1 MELIFNELSI
11 FPLSNNNFNANVK
24 MKQFAKT
31 VAEAR
36 KKGFRNIRSYYNV
49 HEIQLADDYSVFHWL
64 NNKDVQE
71 VERNFLYG
79 MIIQP
84 FIKEDD
90 EIIED
95 AYINANYFFE
105 DQENLIDKKECIGLA
120 SAYLYETLSI
130 SLSSISLW
138 DNDYLTILIEI
149 EENST
154 TENVF
159 NISSKESL
167 SNNEI
172 SAFVESL
179 GIINLIETDLIPVD
193 KKIHLADHHGKA
205 ELQVLCNQLKLNPY
219 VIQMRSTNWGG
230 KNFIRKTYKDGV
242 IEIVLTNSQKEYALW
257 VQTTGTNLRETKA
270 IADKLKERYS

>member
-1 MELIFNELSI
+1 MELIFNELSV
-11 FPLSNNNFNANVK
+11 FPLSDNNFNANVK

-49 HEIQLADDYSVFHWL
+49 HEIQLADNYSVFQWL

-90 EIIED
+90 ELIED

-130 SLSSISLW
+130 SLSSMPLW
-138 DNDYLTILIEI
+138 NNNYLTILIEI

-154 TENVF
+154 TDNVF
-159 NISSKESL
+159 NISSKESFS
-167 SNNEI
+167 SNEV
-172 SAFVESL
+172 SAFVENL

-205 ELQVLCNQLKLNPY
+205 ELQELCNQLKLNPY
-219 VIQMRSTNWGG
+219 VIEMRSTNWGG
-230 KNFIRKTYKDGV
+230 KKFIRKTYKDGV